1 MHTRMDP
8 ENFRRLQADL
18 HAGGYMAKDVTISP
32 GRATVLGCL
41 CALPFVLL
49 FGVVYRLFFL
59 ERAHLLELGGVS
71 FYLMFLAVIAVS
83 VVLHELLHGIGW
95 AIASRLGWK
104 VVRFTVSAMMPNCAC
119 QAALS
124 KKAYLCGVLAPFT
137 VLGLGSILFVC
148 AYPGTV
154 SLLALMVNFVAAGA
168 DLLIALK
175 VFREGPCLIV
185 DHPTQ
190 AGYIAYYR

>member
-1 MHTRMDP
+1 
-8 ENFRRLQADL
+8 
-18 HAGGYMAKDVTISP
+18 
-32 GRATVLGCL
+32 
-41 CALPFVLL
+41 
-49 FGVVYRLFFL
+49 
-59 ERAHLLELGGVS
+59 
-71 FYLMFLAVIAVS
+71 
-83 VVLHELLHGIGW
+83 
-95 AIASRLGWK
+95 
-104 VVRFTVSAMMPNCAC
+104 MMPNCAC

-168 DLLIALK
+168 DLLIAFK